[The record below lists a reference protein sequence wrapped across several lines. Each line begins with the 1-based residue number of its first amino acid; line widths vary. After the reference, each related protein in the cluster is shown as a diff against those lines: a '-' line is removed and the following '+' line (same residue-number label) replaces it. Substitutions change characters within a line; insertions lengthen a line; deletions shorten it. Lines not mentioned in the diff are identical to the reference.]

1 MDDELWNRVYRSV
14 MKVAATWP
22 ERRHRGHPDEYP
34 VWEVA
39 LLWLWTAF
47 WDQPLTA
54 TLAQLADRRCR
65 RGLAL
70 LGFALPPLR
79 LPHESTLRRRVWR
92 DDYGR
97 FVGAVNA
104 RLVRALDPVRWR
116 LLIDSAPL
124 PVPHVSHD
132 ADATWGHH
140 GQRGYRWHTLASAD
154 RVVLHHSVRPANE
167 HELSVAPA
175 LVAQAGAARRRP
187 RFVVGDDGYD
197 SEPLHRHV
205 RRDLPGARL
214 VAPLNDRGGRRAM
227 RRTPLRRWL
236 DAHWHDPAVARA
248 YRVRPEI
255 DRMYSVIKSHRFGL
269 YALPPWV
276 RHLPT
281 VRRWVELKM
290 LLYHAYLTIK
300 RHARVA

>member
-214 VAPLNDRGGRRAM
+214 VAPRTTAAAGARCGVRRCGAGSTRTGTTPPSRGRTACGRRSTGCIA
-227 RRTPLRRWL
+227 
-236 DAHWHDPAVARA
+236 
-248 YRVRPEI
+248 
-255 DRMYSVIKSHRFGL
+255 
-269 YALPPWV
+269 
-276 RHLPT
+276 
-281 VRRWVELKM
+281 
-290 LLYHAYLTIK
+290 
-300 RHARVA
+300 